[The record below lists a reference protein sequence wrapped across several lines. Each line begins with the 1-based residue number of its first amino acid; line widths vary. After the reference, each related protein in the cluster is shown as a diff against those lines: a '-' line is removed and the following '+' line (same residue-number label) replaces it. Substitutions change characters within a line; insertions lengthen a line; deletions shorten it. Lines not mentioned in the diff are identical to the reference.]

1 MGLRDVLG
9 NNGNGPLLKGE
20 RAKSKIGF
28 RSDSVAYK
36 KSKNYK
42 QILILSVDALR
53 ERKLRSALTI
63 LMVIAGGALMVA
75 LNAMSAGNTVFI
87 NQQINSLAPNLM
99 FVSSGQHKLSGPKI
113 GRAHV

>member
-1 MGLRDVLG
+1 MGLREDALG

-20 RAKSKIGF
+20 RVKSKIGF
-28 RSDSVAYK
+28 RCDSVAHK
-36 KSKNYK
+36 KNKNYK
-42 QILILSVDALR
+42 QILILSVDAIR

-87 NQQINSLAPNLM
+87 NEQINSLVYLLAR
-99 FVSSGQHKLSGPKI
+99 VC
-113 GRAHV
+113 